1 MRRKAAVTSLLIF
14 ALSIISTTFVLLAL
28 TSKQWSV
35 QKYYLNKEGDPGFGA
50 GWVDSICH
58 ANKSPFYRCE
68 PPVLTILNN
77 VASCNVP
84 NCKFYKPYGRNR
96 TSCRLAAET
105 KDAEP
110 NSVTNAGEQE
120 CQDVHYTGN
129 LQIAASVFIT
139 LGLILLI
146 PLTLANFLLGVE
158 SPKHTAHTSAAATM
172 STEEA
177 GTEPKTVAH
186 TTGPSNGQKAH
197 GSKKLSPWTPHLV
210 FVLLASLYI
219 GAILQILAQFFGV
232 ISMTIIA
239 TPTQDQA
246 VQSNV
251 DNLGATPW
259 IIDKALS
266 TYATVAWTSALA
278 CAGLVGLV
286 YRTPRFTKL
295 I

>member
-28 TSKQWSV
+28 TSKRWSV
-35 QKYYLNKEGDPGFGA
+35 QKYYLNKEGDLGFGA
-50 GWVDSICH
+50 GWADPICH

-68 PPVLTILNN
+68 PPVLTILND

-84 NCKFYKPYGRNR
+84 NCQFYQPYGRNK

-158 SPKHTAHTSAAATM
+158 RPKHTTPNPAAATI

-177 GTEPKTVAH
+177 GTEPKAASQ
-186 TTGPSNGQKAH
+186 TTGPLNGH
-197 GSKKLSPWTPHLV
+197 RSPVSKKFSPWTPHLV
-210 FVLLASLYI
+210 FVLLAFLYL
-219 GAILQILAQFFGV
+219 GAILQILAQFLGV

-246 VQSNV
+246 IQSNI

-266 TYATVAWTSALA
+266 TYATIAWTSALA

>member
-1 MRRKAAVTSLLIF
+1 MRRKAAATSLLIF

-28 TSKQWSV
+28 TSKRWSV
-35 QKYYLNKEGDPGFGA
+35 QKYYLNKEGDLGFGA
-50 GWVDSICH
+50 GWVTPICH

-68 PPVLTILNN
+68 PPVLTISND
-77 VASCNVP
+77 VAQCNVP
-84 NCKFYKPYGRNR
+84 NCQFYKPYGRNK
-96 TSCRLAAET
+96 TSCRLAVET

-139 LGLILLI
+139 LGLILLM
-146 PLTLANFLLGVE
+146 PLTLANFLLGTE
-158 SPKHTAHTSAAATM
+158 SPKHETQTPAAAGA
-172 STEEA
+172 SAEA
-177 GTEPKTVAH
+177 GTESKTTAH
-186 TTGPSNGQKAH
+186 ATGPPNGHKTPV
-197 GSKKLSPWTPHLV
+197 SRKLSPWTPHLV
-210 FVLLASLYI
+210 FILLAFLYI
-219 GAILQILAQFFGV
+219 GAIIQILAQFFGV

-246 VQSNV
+246 IQSNV

>member
-1 MRRKAAVTSLLIF
+1 MRRSAAATSLLIF
-14 ALSIISTTFVLLAL
+14 ALSIISTTYVLLSL
-28 TSKQWSV
+28 TSKRWSI
-35 QKYYLNKEGDPGFGA
+35 QKYYLNKEGDLGFGA
-50 GWVDSICH
+50 GWVDPICN
-58 ANKSPFYRCE
+58 ASKSPFYRCE
-68 PPVLTILNN
+68 PPVLTIKNN
-77 VASCNVP
+77 IASCNVP
-84 NCKFYKPYGRNR
+84 NCHFYRPYGRNK
-96 TSCRLAAET
+96 TSCRVAVET

-139 LGLILLI
+139 LSLILLI
-146 PLTLANFLLGVE
+146 PLTIANFLLGVKG
-158 SPKHTAHTSAAATM
+158 PRYATHTPAAATI

-177 GTEPKTVAH
+177 GTEPKAATH
-186 TTGPSNGQKAH
+186 TMGPLNGHKTPIR
-197 GSKKLSPWTPHLV
+197 KKPATWTPYLV
-210 FVLLASLYI
+210 FVLLVSLYI

-246 VQSNV
+246 IQSNV

-266 TYATVAWTSALA
+266 AYATVAWTSALA
-278 CAGLVGLV
+278 CAGLVSLV
-286 YRTPRFTKL
+286 YRTPKFTKL